1 MLHYIYVEKVN
12 HIYTDNLSIPNWSDL
27 ELQRDRSAAYPLY
40 LWATTEDRIH
50 FRKYT
55 PRQEECTSSLHISDS
70 IWETSRQQVSARPS
84 AETTACA
91 YESHY

>member
-1 MLHYIYVEKVN
+1 MIDPE
-12 HIYTDNLSIPNWSDL
+12 S
-27 ELQRDRSAAYPLY
+27 ERDRSAAYPLY

-70 IWETSRQQVSARPS
+70 IWETSRQQVSARRAS
-84 AETTACA
+84 AEASPIIE
-91 YESHY
+91 YE